1 MRELVRFLARL
12 SDVELEIVEQGV
24 PPATEDIVIGDPA
37 RFKVLLRRD
46 RLTPIEDVLVAAYHH
61 AMKTHGLRPRDHVCE
76 LDWRRERP

>member
-1 MRELVRFLARL
+1 MDNYSHLYGANTVPSFAKGVDELKA
-12 SDVELEIVEQGV
+12 G
-24 PPATEDIVIGDPA
+24 
-37 RFKVLLRRD
+37 D